1 MSNKESHTEVTYRQF
16 AISNWALNNRK
27 VVMVFTAIIFFWGVY
42 TYITVPKESFP
53 EIVIPTIYVGTPNPG
68 NSPEDIEK
76 LITRPL
82 EKEINTITGIN
93 KLTSS
98 SVQGYS
104 SINVEFDF
112 SVEPK
117 DALRKVKDAV
127 DKAMADPD
135 FPKNLTAE
143 PNIFEMNFSELM
155 PIMNINLSGDYS
167 LEGLKEYAER
177 LEDDIENI
185 PQINKVDIK
194 GLSEK
199 EVRVEVNNIAL
210 EARELSFNDVADA
223 LNFQNM
229 TVSGGD
235 IRMGDMSRSV
245 KVSGEFRNMQDI
257 ENVIIKNEGQD
268 VVYLRDVATVAFA
281 EKEKDSYAREFQN
294 PVVSLDVI
302 KRGGE
307 NLLEAS
313 DKIKEI
319 LAEAKED
326 YLPENLTLTITN
338 DQTDFTRMQVSDLEN
353 NIFFGIVLVVF
364 VIMFWLGLRNALFVG
379 VAIPLTMLLS
389 FSILSLMGVT
399 LNLMVLFSLILAL
412 GMFVDNSI
420 VVVENINRLMSEG
433 HSRREAA
440 KLGVGEVAWAIIIST
455 LTNVVAYIPLGVWP
469 GMMGE
474 FMGYLPMTVIVVLF
488 ASLVVA
494 LVINPVMCLQ
504 YMRVDEIATNRKR
517 MWRVAMVLT
526 AIGVLS
532 MAGGVLW
539 LGNILLLLAI
549 IMLLNE
555 YVLAP
560 YSKRFQE
567 GPLKRLDNFYHRVLE
582 YSLKE
587 GRKRWLFMGTF
598 GLLIFSFII
607 FGIFPPKTVFFPV
620 GDPQYVNIFIEK
632 PIGTNIEETN
642 RVTKEIEE
650 IILTTIAKYEDPA
663 RVEKNKNFLV
673 SSVIANVGNGTS
685 DPNQGASFENTPH
698 KARISLSFV
707 ESRLRRNESTT
718 TVMNDLRSRLK
729 DYSDASIIVS
739 PSEMGPP
746 QGPPVNIE
754 VRGDNYDSLLV
765 AAQRIKAL
773 VESKYIAGIEELKI
787 DVDKNKPEL
796 PIVVDSERARRYGL
810 SIGQIGDA
818 IRTSTYGREVST
830 FKEDD
835 DDYQI
840 NVRFPYENRNSAEA
854 VLNQRIT
861 YRDMTSGKIVQVP
874 VSAIARYEET
884 NTFSSV
890 KRKNMDR
897 VVTIYSNVLG
907 DYNANEVVDNIKKEL
922 EGFEAPQG
930 TDYAFTGQQE
940 EQAKEMGFLMMAL
953 IVALVGVVLVLIG
966 QFNSVST
973 PLVLMFSILFSFIG
987 VFLGLVIFR
996 QEFVIIM
1003 TMLGIISL
1011 AGVVVNNAIVLVDFT
1026 VMLIERRKEELG
1038 IDKEGHLP
1046 WAELKRITI
1055 ESGATRLRPV
1065 MLTAITTIL
1074 GLLPLV
1080 FGLNID
1086 FVNWFSTYDAN
1097 FYIGGDNVAFWKPMS
1112 VAIIYGVIFS
1122 FFLTVIMVPVMFIM
1136 LQKMKYKWIY
1146 KLPVKAQYS
1155 SPSFLGDVVG

>member
-1 MSNKESHTEVTYRQF
+1 MDQQNHTEVTYRKF
-16 AISNWALNNRK
+16 ALSNWALNNRK
-27 VVMVFTAIIFFWGVY
+27 VVMVLTFIIFLWGVY

-53 EIVIPTIYVGTPNPG
+53 EIVIPTIYVGTTYPG

-76 LITRPL
+76 LITKPL
-82 EKEINTITGIN
+82 EKEINTITGID

-104 SINVEFDF
+104 AINIEFNFSISPQE
-112 SVEPK
+112 
-117 DALRKVKDAV
+117 ALRKVKDAA
-127 DKAMADPD
+127 DKAMSDPD
-135 FPKNLTAE
+135 FPKDLPVE
-143 PNIFEMNFSELM
+143 PTIFEMNFSELM
-155 PIMNINLSGDYS
+155 PIMNVNLSGDYA
-167 LEGLKEYAER
+167 LEELKDFAEK
-177 LEDDIENI
+177 LEEEIEKI

-194 GLSEK
+194 GLSKK
-199 EVRVEVNNIAL
+199 EVRVDINNVAL
-210 EARELSFNDVADA
+210 EARQLNFNDVADA
-223 LNFQNM
+223 IRSQNT
-229 TVSGGD
+229 TVSAGD
-235 IRMGDMSRSV
+235 ISSGELNQSV
-245 KVSGEFRNMQDI
+245 KVSGEFEVMSDI

-268 VVYLRDVATVAFA
+268 IVYLRDVATVHFA
-281 EKEKDSYAREFQN
+281 EKEKDSYAREFKN
-294 PVVSLDVI
+294 PVVSLDII

-313 DKIKEI
+313 DEIKKVI
-319 LAEAKED
+319 DEAKKD
-326 YLPENLTLTITN
+326 FLPSNLTLTITN

-433 HSRREAA
+433 HSKMEAA

-488 ASLVVA
+488 ASLVVS

-504 YMRVDEIATNRKR
+504 YMRVDEMSTNKKR
-517 MWRVAMVLT
+517 LWINTAVLT
-526 AIGVLS
+526 VIGLLS
-532 MAGGVLW
+532 ILAGVYW
-539 LGNILLLLAI
+539 LGNILILLAV
-549 IMLLNE
+549 IMVLNV

-560 YSKRFQE
+560 YSKRFQS
-567 GPLKRLDNFYHRVLE
+567 GPLMRLDSFYNRVLN

-587 GRKRWLFMGTF
+587 GRKRWMFMATFALLIVSFIAF
-598 GLLIFSFII
+598 GL
-607 FGIFPPKTVFFPV
+607 FPPKVIFFPV
-620 GDPQYVNIFIEK
+620 GDPQYVNVFIEK
-632 PIGTNIEETN
+632 PIGTNIETTN
-642 RVTKEIEE
+642 RVTHELEE
-650 IILTTIAKYEDPA
+650 IILETIAQYEDPESKA
-663 RVEKNKNFLV
+663 KNQNFLV

-685 DPNQGASFENTPH
+685 DPNQGPAMENTPH
-698 KARISLSFV
+698 KARITLSFV
-707 ESRLRRNESTT
+707 ESRLRRGVSTT
-718 TVMNDLRSRLK
+718 EVMNQLRARLK
-729 DYSDASIIVS
+729 DYPDASIVVS

-746 QGPPVNIE
+746 QGPPINIE

-765 AAQRIKAL
+765 TASELTKLI
-773 VESKYIAGIEELKI
+773 ETKYIGGIEELKV

-796 PIVVDSERARRYGL
+796 PIKVDVERAQRYGL
-810 SIGQIGDA
+810 SIYQIGDA
-818 IRTSTYGREVST
+818 IRTSIYGREVST
-830 FKEDD
+830 FKDD
-835 DDYQI
+835 KDDYEI
-840 NVRFPYENRNSAEA
+840 NLRFPLENKNNASN
-854 VLNQRIT
+854 VLNQKIT

-874 VSAIARYEET
+874 VSAIASYAET
-884 NTFSSV
+884 STFSAV

-897 VVTIYSNVLG
+897 VITIYSNVLDG
-907 DYNANEVVDNIKKEL
+907 YNANEVVAQIQKEL
-922 EGFEAPQG
+922 KTFEPTAG
-930 TDYAFTGQQE
+930 TSVAFTGQQE
-940 EQAKEMGFLMMAL
+940 DQAKEMSFLMMAL

-966 QFNSVST
+966 QFNSIST
-973 PLVLMFSILFSFIG
+973 PVVLMFSILFSFIG

-1011 AGVVVNNAIVLVDFT
+1011 AGVVVNNAIVLIDFT
-1026 VMLIERRKEELG
+1026 VMLIDRRKEELG
-1038 IDKEGHLP
+1038 IPQDGQLP

-1112 VAIIYGVIFS
+1112 IAIIYGVVFS
-1122 FFLTVIMVPVMFIM
+1122 FFLTLVMVPVMFVM
-1136 LQKMKYKWIY
+1136 LQKVKYKWVY
-1146 KLPVKAQYS
+1146 KLPVN
-1155 SPSFLGDVVG
+1155 